1 MTVSRH
7 ARHVLVAAAL
17 ACAAGPALAADP
29 SQIVNQR
36 PTINGGITKDEA
48 DLIRQQAPRYPLEIT
63 VARRGETPGHNDF
76 AAQAQL
82 RVIDSAGRVVLDRDD
97 AGPIFLADL
106 PDGAYTVEATL
117 NGQTKTQRV
126 QLNGGRHAA
135 VTFLWE

>member
-1 MTVSRH
+1 MTVTRH
-7 ARHVLVAAAL
+7 ARRALVALAL
-17 ACAAGPALAADP
+17 ACAASPSLAADP

-36 PTINGGITKDEA
+36 PVINGGITKDEA

-63 VARRGETPGHNDF
+63 LARRGETPGLNDF

-82 RVIDSAGRVVLDRDD
+82 RVTDSAGRVVLERND

-106 PDGAYTVEATL
+106 PDGSYTVDVTY

-126 QLNGGRHAA
+126 QISGGRHAA
-135 VTFLWE
+135 LTFLWE